1 MSTFIVRL
9 NQGAQGALDKDPST
23 MTAGNLGTPM
33 TVSRQRQVYV
43 MGPRKINRLLKDGDT
58 FTDCNYWKKFAYPQ
72 CSLENAIVAFAPNGD
87 DGSTYVEGGAA
98 GTVPIVVTDT
108 ITAGA
113 TTCTIDFILGT
124 KTSAAGV
131 TTSLGT
137 SGSAATFC
145 QIENLAADS
154 DTANPITVQLNGSQA
169 TFTLT
174 GGTSQIFNAGDLAVT
189 KLVLTAPSGTTAWIQ
204 VIAAVASECN
214 S

>member
-1 MSTFIVRL
+1 MSVFTVKL

-23 MTAGNLGTPM
+23 MTADHLGTPM
-33 TVSRQRQVYV
+33 ARSLQRQVYV

-72 CSLENAIVAFAPNGD
+72 CSLENAIVECTTD
-87 DGSTYVEGGAA
+87 DGSTYVEGGAV
-98 GTVPIVVTDT
+98 GTAPVIVVDYLTPGT
-108 ITAGA
+108 Y
-113 TTCTIDFILGT
+113 CTIDFVAGT
-124 KTSAAGV
+124 KRSALGV
-131 TTSLGT
+131 TTALPS

-145 QIENLAADS
+145 QIENLESAGTQPVMVSLNDS
-154 DTANPITVQLNGSQA
+154 VA

-174 GGTSQIFNAGDLAVT
+174 GGTSQIFNAGDLSVT
-189 KLVLTAPSGTTAWIQ
+189 KLVLTASSGTTADIQ